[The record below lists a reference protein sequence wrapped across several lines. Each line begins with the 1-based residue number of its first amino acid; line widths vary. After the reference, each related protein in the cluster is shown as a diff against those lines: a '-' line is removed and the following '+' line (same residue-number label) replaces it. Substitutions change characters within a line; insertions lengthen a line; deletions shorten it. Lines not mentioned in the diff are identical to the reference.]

1 MKSTTKDLRNDNMS
15 NSIFSQAISPFA
27 ELTGSFSLTD
37 SIRVPQ
43 KLCPSYAVT
52 HRLQT
57 QRKLMDESP
66 VAPRQ
71 GRGLEIVVLA
81 SMLALITVVSMI
93 DVYWSF
99 KTQAILAET
108 EQNPLGKW
116 LIDKD
121 GGDISLFMTLKM
133 AGTMGVILAIPA
145 LYFFR
150 RSWGMICASALSLFQ
165 AGLLIYFYIG
175 HELFPAG

>member
-1 MKSTTKDLRNDNMS
+1 MS
-15 NSIFSQAISPFA
+15 NPLSAQLSQSALFA
-27 ELTGSFSLTD
+27 NAACALKGENWMTD
-37 SIRVPQ
+37 SIRVPGN
-43 KLCPSYAVT
+43 LCPAYAIVE
-52 HRLQT
+52 RRKT
-57 QRKLMDESP
+57 QHKLFKESAVQVQP
-66 VAPRQ
+66 NR
-71 GRGLEIVVLA
+71 RLEILMLG

-116 LIDKD
+116 LIARD

-145 LYFFR
+145 MYFFR
-150 RSWGMICASALSLFQ
+150 RKWGIVAASALSLFQ
-165 AGLLIYFYIG
+165 CGLLIYFYFG
-175 HELFPAG
+175 HLLSM